1 MTRPMRLFN
10 QSADIYTCRVFN
22 ELLNYLK
29 REINMPNIVPSAS
42 TNVVA
47 SNTAITTSGLN
58 LKNQGTHLV
67 FAVMTVRQVEGSLV
81 ILTDKSQPG
90 PLSWMS
96 FR

>member
-1 MTRPMRLFN
+1 MRLFN
-10 QSADIYTCRVFN
+10 QGADIYTCRVFN

-29 REINMPNIVPSAS
+29 REINIPNIVPSAS

-58 LKNQGTHLV
+58 LKNQGKHLV
-67 FAVMTVRQVEGSLV
+67 FTVMTVRQFEGSLV

>member
-1 MTRPMRLFN
+1 MRLFN
-10 QSADIYTCRVFN
+10 QGADIYTCRVFN

-29 REINMPNIVPSAS
+29 REINIPNIVPSAS

-58 LKNQGTHLV
+58 LKNQVKHLV
-67 FAVMTVRQVEGSLV
+67 FTVMTVRQVEGSLV